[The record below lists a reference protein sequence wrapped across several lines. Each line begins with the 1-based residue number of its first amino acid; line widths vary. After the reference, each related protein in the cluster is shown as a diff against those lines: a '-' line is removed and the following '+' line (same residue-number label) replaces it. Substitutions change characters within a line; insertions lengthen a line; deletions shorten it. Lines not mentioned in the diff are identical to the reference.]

1 MCTSTPGPWVAD
13 PHATFRE
20 NDQGCGHSDAATCFP
35 IPQRHGRPL
44 CRAGH
49 AVYRLLIFP
58 FFAAR
63 CCLATEAE
71 SDRKVQT
78 GSNMAQNH
86 HGWPFCRLVLRE
98 LIAGHHIL
106 LGVAPKKGVR
116 FFPNK
121 RQLFYHGSDGQK
133 KWHDWSVTFA
143 YKMCSLVHPEP
154 IIGCRDMPI
163 SRFRGTTEHQKPKKC
178 TEVHIFLRKKYIFT
192 KVHRSAHNVLFCL

>member
-1 MCTSTPGPWVAD
+1 MCTFDLIDFLVCTSTPGPWVAD
-13 PHATFRE
+13 PHATSRD

-49 AVYRLLIFP
+49 AVYRLLIFSI
-58 FFAAR
+58 FAAR

-86 HGWPFCRLVLRE
+86 HGWPFCRLVSRE

-106 LGVAPKKGVR
+106 LGGAPKKGVR
-116 FFPNK
+116 FVF
-121 RQLFYHGSDGQK
+121 QQAA
-133 KWHDWSVTFA
+133 TFL
-143 YKMCSLVHPEP
+143 SGV
-154 IIGCRDMPI
+154 
-163 SRFRGTTEHQKPKKC
+163 RGP
-178 TEVHIFLRKKYIFT
+178 
-192 KVHRSAHNVLFCL
+192 